1 MEFISPVATQSDQ
14 MPPGYERFRI
24 PIAEVAAYQ
33 VPGLTVVSQRIM
45 VKDYEFHFH
54 IFDAK
59 QKMQIRPS
67 AGKDIVTIHYMYS
80 GNIDAALRT
89 GRKVALVQ
97 GEYNLFELPRHRH
110 YATLLPGKYWCFHLN
125 LGPEIQEILR
135 NDLFMF
141 EFFQESFKQTGGIIN
156 LYPCQI
162 EGLETNLLFRIL
174 TYQQTGPNA
183 ALELKPLLD
192 DLLMTFCDKYSKQL
206 DAYFSRIP
214 VTDEQLAN
222 LTAIS
227 SYLDRNLSKS
237 HDPGWIARQ
246 YQMTKD
252 ELEHLYFE
260 IYGRKMSEFYQE
272 LRLCNVFSMLLNNT
286 YSLDQIAL
294 NMGYSSSEA
303 LDELFFK
310 HFGKRMN
317 EVRCYPP
324 REGDTC
330 H

>member
-1 MEFISPVATQSDQ
+1 MEFISPIAMQRGQ
-14 MPPGYERFRI
+14 MPEGYERFRI

-33 VPGLTVVSQRIM
+33 VPGLTVVSQRIV

-59 QKMQIRPS
+59 ERMQIRPS

-89 GRKVALVQ
+89 GRKIPLVQ

-110 YATLLPGKYWCFHLN
+110 YATLEPGRYWCFHLN
-125 LGPEIQEILR
+125 LGPKIQEVLR

-141 EFFQESFKQTGGIIN
+141 EFFQNSLKQAGGIIN
-156 LYPCQI
+156 IYPCQI
-162 EGLETNLLFRIL
+162 EGLETNLLFKIL

-183 ALELKPLLD
+183 ALGLKPLFD
-192 DLLMTFCDKYSKQL
+192 ELLMTFCDKYSSQL
-206 DAYFSRIP
+206 DAFFSRIP
-214 VTDEQLAN
+214 VTDQQLAN

-227 SYLDRNLSKS
+227 SYLENNLSKS
-237 HDPGWIARQ
+237 HDPSWIARQ

-252 ELEHLYFE
+252 ELEKLYHD

-272 LRLCNVFSMLLNNT
+272 LRLSRVFSMLLNNT
-286 YSLDQIAL
+286 CPLDQIAL
-294 NMGYSSSEA
+294 KMGYSSTETLS
-303 LDELFFK
+303 ELFFH
-310 HFGKRMN
+310 HFGKRITDIRGN
-317 EVRCYPP
+317 PP
-324 REGDTC
+324 NEGDMS
-330 H
+330 